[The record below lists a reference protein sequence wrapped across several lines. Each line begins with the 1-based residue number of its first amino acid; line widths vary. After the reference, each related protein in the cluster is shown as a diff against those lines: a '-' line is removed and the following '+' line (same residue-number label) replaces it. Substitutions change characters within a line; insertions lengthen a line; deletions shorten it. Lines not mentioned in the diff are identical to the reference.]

1 MILDIN
7 LGIINTYLSRNFF
20 TEVWTIVNRLL
31 NLLKLTSEDNND
43 HNLKLINS
51 INKNVRF
58 IQKLENNKNLLLTYS

>member
-7 LGIINTYLSRNFF
+7 LGTINTYLSRNFF

-31 NLLKLTSEDNND
+31 NLLKLTSEDNSD
-43 HNLKLINS
+43 HILKLINS